1 MAAVIDT
8 AGDCRQC
15 GDSGLEALRADLAGH
30 VAVFMDGAAERN
42 RRRSQGA
49 TVAADGST
57 RRGPAPPSRPTLLAL
72 SPGIGKTTA
81 LAAAVSGSATP
92 CLVLTPLSETATAW
106 RGRLQARG
114 GTVALHQPRRAPTDE
129 ERRQADGLS
138 APAGVCWRMQDVAAA
153 GVANHVPSA
162 SVCRVC
168 PHGLRSQWLAVEHA
182 SSAAVALFE
191 RIEAAMK
198 AHPHMPD
205 PLGPN
210 VAACGYLPA
219 VKLAAQADVLV
230 ATAAAFTPTMLTVAG
245 RRTLGVPVEA
255 QDRAL
260 IVDEAPPLTRRLSI
274 DSQVAGQWLTALTMA
289 QLAVKRE
296 QEHDDRDDRD
306 DRGDLAVVALALQD
320 VRPHLE
326 RLHKMLADGNVDRG
340 DMEGIAAA
348 LHAAAKRAPTG
359 TSISAGRW
367 ETIKVRWTTQPGSDA
382 VSAVVAVLRAAVDV
396 GWAAQH
402 GALRLVP
409 ARITADGTGEP
420 ARIELA
426 APTQIG
432 EALIAVSVPTVI
444 ADATASRTLRAVVE
458 AQGGTIHDIHPPV
471 PVTVRRD
478 SSRGWGRG
486 RSGAGATRR
495 AQREAWELV
504 VRARKMHKPGRAR
517 PVILT
522 HKPWAELIASRGW
535 WPKHDVGWWGAD
547 ERAHDRWA
555 GRDMLIA
562 GVPTLSP
569 EAAED
574 LYRADRAL
582 ALAAGAPEADWPE
595 WTPQRVERAGRMA
608 STCEA
613 IQAWDDDRVAGH
625 LAQAVGRVRPL
636 DHPGSEILLLGPP
649 VNLEQHGVTV
659 EELDSE
665 PDSGAGQRR
674 HVARLGRLLRLA
686 EAAANLESQH
696 KKVTRAALRSQGAGG
711 RSDLYSKLRAE
722 LARAGSAR
730 CLAGR
735 LRAELA
741 AETAASGWKLAT
753 ARSRPDAAGN
763 TRLLTRAVID
773 EEWLTANTRR
783 VVNRIKRR
791 CESPTAPARA
801 ALPARATAQGP

>member
-1 MAAVIDT
+1 MAAVINT
-8 AGDCRQC
+8 AGGCRERA
-15 GDSGLEALRADLAGH
+15 DSRLEALRGDLAGH
-30 VAVFMDGAAERN
+30 VAVFMAAAAERN

-57 RRGPAPPSRPTLLAL
+57 RRGPAPPARPTLLAL

-114 GTVALHQPRRAPTDE
+114 PTVALHQPRRAPTDE
-129 ERRQADGLS
+129 ERRLADGRS
-138 APAGVCWRMQDVAAA
+138 APGGVCWRMQDVAAA
-153 GVANHVPSA
+153 GAANHVPSA

-168 PHGLRSQWLAVEHA
+168 PHGLRSQWLAVEPA
-182 SSAAVALFE
+182 SNAAVALFE
-191 RIEAAMK
+191 RIEAAMR
-198 AHPHMPD
+198 AQPHMPD

-245 RRTLGVPVEA
+245 RRPLGVPVEA
-255 QDRAL
+255 EDRAL

-296 QEHDDRDDRD
+296 QEHDGCD
-306 DRGDLAVVALALQD
+306 DLAAVAQALQD

-326 RLHKMLADGNVDRG
+326 VLHKMLADGNPDRG
-340 DMEGIAAA
+340 KVEEIAAA
-348 LHAAAKRAPTG
+348 LHAAARRAPTG

-367 ETIKVRWTTQPGSDA
+367 ETIRVRWTTQPGSDA
-382 VSAVVAVLRAAVDV
+382 DSAVDAVLRAAVDV
-396 GWAAQH
+396 GWAAKH

-409 ARITADGTGEP
+409 AKITADGTGDP

-444 ADATASRTLRAVVE
+444 ADATASRALRAVVE

-478 SSRGWGRG
+478 STRGWGRG
-486 RSGAGATRR
+486 RGRAGATRR
-495 AQREAWELV
+495 AEREAWELV
-504 VRARKMHKPGRAR
+504 VRARKMHRPGRAR

-522 HKPWAELIASRGW
+522 HKPWAELIVSRGW

-595 WTPQRVERAGRMA
+595 WTPQRVERSGRMA

-636 DHPGSEILLLGPP
+636 DHPSSEILLLGPP
-649 VNLEQHGVTV
+649 VNLEHHGVTV
-659 EELDSE
+659 EELGSE
-665 PDSGAGQRR
+665 TDSGAGQRR

-696 KKVTRAALRSQGAGG
+696 QKVTRAALRSQGAGG
-711 RSDLYSKLRAE
+711 RSDLYSTLRAE

-735 LRAELA
+735 LRAELDA
-741 AETAASGWKLAT
+741 ATAASGWKLDT
-753 ARSRPDAAGN
+753 TRSKPDAAGN

-783 VVNRIKRR
+783 VVNRIRPR
-791 CESPTAPARA
+791 CDCPTATGRA